1 VVPSPATRPRPKP
14 PLVTDRLE
22 RAEDPLADD
31 VAWSGVTAGAEA
43 SFSGAAADCEVVGSR
58 LQGVRLTGAVLER
71 LRLIDVE
78 LDDCELSGVLLE
90 DASFVRVRFTRCRLS
105 GIVAAGLKAHD
116 VSFADC
122 RLDGANF
129 RMAEWER
136 SEWTGCDLTDGD
148 CYAAKLGGC
157 AFLACTLTRFEL
169 SKAVCR
175 DLALHGSTLDGIR
188 GADAL
193 GGCLI
198 GPDQVVPL
206 GIALVGALGI
216 RVQDHPDRQD
226 EA

>member
-1 VVPSPATRPRPKP
+1 VSSPATRPRPKP
-14 PLVTDRLE
+14 PLIAERLE
-22 RAEDPLADD
+22 QPEDLLADD
-31 VAWSGVTAGAEA
+31 VAWSGVTAGAES
-43 SFSGAAADCEVVGSR
+43 SFSGAAADCEVIGSR

-90 DASFVRVRFTRCRLS
+90 DASFVRVRLTRCRLS

-116 VSFADC
+116 VSFVDC
-122 RLDGANF
+122 KLDGANF
-129 RMAEWER
+129 RMADWER
-136 SEWTGCDLTDGD
+136 SEWTSCDLTDGD

-157 AFLACTLTRFEL
+157 AFLDCTLTRMEL
-169 SKAVCR
+169 SKAACR
-175 DLALHGSTLDGIR
+175 GLALHGSTLDGIR

-198 GPDQVVPL
+198 GPNQVVPL
-206 GIALVGALGI
+206 GIALVGAFGI
-216 RVQDHPDRQD
+216 RVQHHPDRQD